1 MPQQSERHQP
11 KQKEQ
16 QLHVEK
22 HASTQ
27 PTKRELELRQEVES
41 QRKQIQE
48 QQKQIRQQE
57 WQILLL
63 QQQQAELELQLQQQ
77 VQDLLDL
84 QREQEKHQKQWMQ
97 RMQQKREQLLERHK
111 LQRDQLK
118 QTASPQ
124 HSEYSTFDNPRS
136 EWRALTMVSCGQ
148 RRRR

>member
-22 HASTQ
+22 HAPAQ

-63 QQQQAELELQLQQQ
+63 QQQQAEQMK
-77 VQDLLDL
+77 VFW
-84 QREQEKHQKQWMQ
+84 K
-97 RMQQKREQLLERHK
+97 
-111 LQRDQLK
+111 
-118 QTASPQ
+118 
-124 HSEYSTFDNPRS
+124 
-136 EWRALTMVSCGQ
+136 VSGAPAHLPFML
-148 RRRR
+148 